1 MQPANRA
8 VEDEAAEPM
17 TEPTNVTGQ
26 DGADPSMEE
35 ILASIRRILNEDE
48 APRQPVPPL
57 APSASEPALLAVEAD
72 EDVLVLNRT
81 MLVSAPEDEPPIQP
95 LSRMEESDPVAT
107 DEGAVEAAEVAP
119 GETPPASIE
128 PDNEPVAAAEPMP
141 QFDPTPVVPAMALVG
156 APPTT
161 PAIGLLAPEA
171 AAAAAS
177 SVDGLLRMLAASRS
191 TQTHRGG
198 PTIED
203 LVREEIR
210 PLLKEWLD
218 SHLPA
223 LVERQV
229 RSEIERVVGRAV
241 S

>member
-1 MQPANRA
+1 MPAIA
-8 VEDEAAEPM
+8 
-17 TEPTNVTGQ
+17 Q
-26 DGADPSMEE
+26 
-35 ILASIRRILNEDE
+35 
-48 APRQPVPPL
+48 
-57 APSASEPALLAVEAD
+57 
-72 EDVLVLNRT
+72 
-81 MLVSAPEDEPPIQP
+81 VSAP
-95 LSRMEESDPVAT
+95 
-107 DEGAVEAAEVAP
+107 
-119 GETPPASIE
+119 
-128 PDNEPVAAAEPMP
+128 
-141 QFDPTPVVPAMALVG
+141 PTPAA
-156 APPTT
+156 
-161 PAIGLLAPEA
+161 GLLAPEA

-218 SHLPA
+218 SHLPG